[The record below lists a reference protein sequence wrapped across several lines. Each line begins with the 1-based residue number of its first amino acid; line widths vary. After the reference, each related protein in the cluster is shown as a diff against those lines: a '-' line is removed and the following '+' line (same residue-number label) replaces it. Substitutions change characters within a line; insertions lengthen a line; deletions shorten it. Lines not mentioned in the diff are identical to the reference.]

1 MDASLFASEAS
12 IDELARGVFDAY
24 DQARADPAF
33 MVHMRSVFPAHVLA
47 AAADEATRH
56 ETLGDLHVPV
66 ILLQRA
72 GFVPAQPFLRVLLC
86 AALWQN
92 SLGGRGPAQKAVKL
106 VLLLPM
112 FDDPATMLR
121 AMQPYHVGELTIQHD
136 AYGPRQRRAVADTRR
151 AVEAEYVAPS
161 PESFVV
167 LRDYTHLR
175 TLGLETLGPTDL
187 RAASAVFNAALKY
200 TRATHIKIAI
210 AVRASQARELDDG
223 AAGLF
228 ASLAWPETMDEL
240 EVLSLGPEGERCLYA
255 WLARS
260 VAAATH
266 IRSLRLRTDYS
277 ETPSLRSG
285 SPQTPS
291 LRSGSPQT
299 SVTKRPEI
307 FGGLDRLERLHLSC
321 MTLDAADV
329 FAIGRCR
336 RLRSLAL
343 ESVSL
348 VTSERDPVD
357 DLHPALKRAA
367 VALHS
372 LGTSLPV
379 LGEVSI
385 SFQNGSAVPYVGLL
399 NGLMQSAT
407 LRTVSLTNVPLLHTE
422 PVDDTYL
429 ELLGALG
436 VCCEGSVRELNLVP
450 ATYPHSTDALIA
462 FIGRHG
468 GKLRRLSLPS
478 LCGLSD
484 EQHAELVQS
493 LTACRQ
499 LDVLRVP
506 FLSGVSRARRWAAQ
520 QTINDAKL
528 ASAISLLGSSLE
540 WLREFLP
547 SEATC
552 SFEPG
557 DLLISTGQGW
567 FSHYDDLFVRS
578 REALTEL
585 ARKRLRRATAR
596 AWAVVAEGILRSQE
610 RRLARL
616 APLGVGGTPSR
627 PAIQTFP
634 PRVLHCIG
642 SFLPEPVELRI
653 L

>member
-1 MDASLFASEAS
+1 MDASLFAPEAS
-12 IDELARGVFDAY
+12 LDELACGVFDAY
-24 DQARADPAF
+24 DQARADAAF
-33 MVHMRSVFPAHVLA
+33 MAHMRSVFPAHVLA
-47 AAADEATRH
+47 AAADEVSRR

-106 VLLLPM
+106 ILLLPM
-112 FDDPATMLR
+112 FDNPATILR

-136 AYGPRQRRAVADTRR
+136 AYGPWQRCAVAESRRAA
-151 AVEAEYVAPS
+151 EAEYVAPS
-161 PESFVV
+161 PESFAV

-175 TLGLETLGPTDL
+175 TLGLETMGLTDL
-187 RAASAVFNAALKY
+187 QAASAVFNAALKY
-200 TRATHIKIAI
+200 TRAAHVKIAI
-210 AVRASQARELDDG
+210 AVRASQVRPASLHSPALHQLDDG
-223 AAGLF
+223 AAGPF

-266 IRSLRLRTDYS
+266 IRSLRLRTDYC
-277 ETPSLRSG
+277 E
-285 SPQTPS
+285 
-291 LRSGSPQT
+291 T

-307 FGGLDRLERLHLSC
+307 FGGLDRLERLHLSR

-329 FAIGRCR
+329 LAIGRCR
-336 RLRSLAL
+336 RLRSLVL

-357 DLHPALKRAA
+357 DFQPALKQAA

-372 LGTSLPV
+372 LGTSLPR
-379 LGEVSI
+379 LKEVSV
-385 SFQNGSAVPYVGLL
+385 SFTNGSAVPYVGLL
-399 NGLMQSAT
+399 NGLMRSAT
-407 LRTVSLTNVPLLHTE
+407 LRTVSLTNVPLLHLE

-436 VCCEGSVRELNLVP
+436 VCCEGSVRELSLVP
-450 ATYPHSTDALIA
+450 ATYPHSTDDLIA
-462 FIGRHG
+462 FIGRHC

-499 LDVLRVP
+499 LDVLCVP
-506 FLSGVSRARRWAAQ
+506 FLSSVSRARRRAAQ

-540 WLREFLP
+540 WLREFHP
-547 SEATC
+547 CEATC

-557 DLLISTGQGW
+557 DMLAGFASLAGPAISTGQGW

-585 ARKRLRRATAR
+585 ARKRLRRATGR
-596 AWAVVAEGILRSQE
+596 AWAVVAKGILRSQE
-610 RRLARL
+610 RRLALSMCR
-616 APLGVGGTPSR
+616 PSR
-627 PAIQTFP
+627 LAIQTLP